1 MRFLWKSYLKIFGWN
16 TSLTFPYHHLGK
28 YVLIIAP
35 HTSNWDFIIG
45 LAYRS
50 LLGLNHVRFLGKKE
64 LFAFPF
70 AYFFRM
76 LGGIPVDRHHSSH
89 MVDDVVKFFEYN
101 SAFALALS
109 PEGTRSRVEKLRT
122 GFYYIATKA
131 KVPIVMV
138 GLDWKNR
145 TLIFGRP
152 FLAEEQS
159 KDFDHIVKFYRPVYG
174 KYPEKGLMER

>member
-1 MRFLWKSYLKIFGWN
+1 MRSLWKSYLKIFGWN

-70 AYFFRM
+70 GYFFRK

-89 MVDDVVKFFEYN
+89 MVDDAAKFFSDH

-122 GFYYIATKA
+122 GFYYIADKA
-131 KVPIVMV
+131 KVPIIMV
-138 GLDWKNR
+138 ALDWKNK
-145 TLIFGRP
+145 TLTFGEP
-152 FLAEEQS
+152 FMVGEPS
-159 KDFDHIVKFYRPVYG
+159 KDFDHIMEFYRQVHG
-174 KYPEKGLMER
+174 KYPENGLMDR